1 MNTPPYYEKEDKMK
15 IKQRRNSTIEM
26 NSSNSTSTERDET
39 SLKLYSCCKNCNFA
53 LLLSEKRDLLNDRHS
68 SNVL

>member
-1 MNTPPYYEKEDKMK
+1 
-15 IKQRRNSTIEM
+15 M
-26 NSSNSTSTERDET
+26 NSSDRAHTMRDET

>member
-1 MNTPPYYEKEDKMK
+1 
-15 IKQRRNSTIEM
+15 M
-26 NSSNSTSTERDET
+26 NSSNRAHTMRDET